1 MGASSG
7 KNKNVNNKEEFQKD
21 IHDNSTNLSNYSIN
35 YNIKN
40 ENQKDLLKK
49 NASLQK
55 EIKEEPEELEQINE
69 DLKKILFLYIQQKEL
84 QKIIVSNIDEE
95 DEFYLVNESLN
106 KKNVNYN
113 IDKIFQY
120 LDDYKK
126 IKNLNIMN
134 IDNNFKDL
142 KMEKY
147 CAYQLDRN
155 YISINEDKEIYYE
168 LDFNYS
174 KNIPFPT
181 NFFLIQ
187 SKYFEDFINV
197 YNEMENEDNYSMNKY
212 KGYFIKDYILLEN
225 NEDSDWKY
233 MACSMKG
240 NKFINFS
247 VDFIFLNDENKEINF
262 KNIKD
267 FLENKEINKSL
278 ANQKIKLSDNENDGY
293 VICFP
298 SNELNGEENFEPKI
312 YNKIKDYFSLN
323 SKYNGFVSSIEEIEN
338 NVLDSNDMNEIE
350 KLKLSQIKRMTESLV
365 YIFDEKTFKKIKNI
379 IYLDDY
385 NKHKNGDNKLK
396 EKIINKIYQKVK
408 HLKEKRNKYSILS
421 FQDLFMIKENKE
433 KIFLINEEFCKGL
446 QNIMDLENLDDNN
459 DTNLLRINNEYYL
472 YFNEDN
478 KLVKIN
484 KEKENLWSIDITDE
498 EYDYYKAESFKI
510 IKNLLLIFYLRNNI
524 KKRIKEDKFCCDAN
538 YSLINKAWLDK
549 YKNYYKFNEVI
560 RQNINILE
568 YKSYEEFEL
577 ELENIIKA
585 NKELNKIKLK
595 INCPSEL
602 KTMEIFPQK
611 ENEFPINFEIIKTDL
626 FDSLINRTYKNFDIK
641 GNKNY
646 NALFGGKDIIL
657 YEINGKQLLLYSLET
672 INKKENYKIK
682 YKFEFDDPSILKNQ
696 LNKIIGN
703 NIINYINN
711 LYLDISQE
719 ENQDII
725 EKENNGNSQ
734 KIGTFYNLSPE
745 KLSISLFSKPPLIG
759 LQNIGATCYMNAT
772 LQCFSNTDKFTDFF
786 LQNQKEFINSD
797 RTKYDLV
804 KEYAVLIKNL
814 WKLVIKTKSDET
826 YAPYDFKKRIGEK
839 NPLFSGI
846 MANDSKDLIMF
857 VLEALHKELNQPNL
871 EYIKQL
877 EANSNN
883 QNNFQIQQQS
893 SESDEYRKFHEDYYN
908 KNSSIIQ
915 RLFYGEQES
924 FTSCRECNVNI
935 YNFSIFNFLIFPL
948 EKVRLFLVNNRQ
960 EQFENVTLEDCFE
973 HYNTEELMTGQNQM
987 YCNKCKKNTDFS
999 MVNKLYKH
1007 PEILILI
1014 LNRGKGLEFVVPF
1027 KYPKSIILNK
1037 YFNFDN
1043 NINYK
1048 DSNTKIEY
1056 ELISVIT
1063 HLGESSDSGH
1073 FIAYCKTPVDKEW
1086 YLYNDS
1092 IVSKSDDPS
1101 NFSSKSN
1108 DNIPYVLFYQFKNKD
1123 QNQIKKSINSS
1134 INNSINIKSSLNK
1147 KSGFTLYFKFP
1158 NEKEFYIDVSENMK
1172 FEEVVNL
1179 FFKNYKF
1186 LIKENYDYINQ
1197 NGTKIDF
1204 NKTIKENGLKN
1215 EEHINVKPKQ

>member
-1 MGASSG
+1 MGASS
-7 KNKNVNNKEEFQKD
+7 NKNREP
-21 IHDNSTNLSNYSIN
+21 
-35 YNIKN
+35 KN
-40 ENQKDLLKK
+40 EE
-49 NASLQK
+49 
-55 EIKEEPEELEQINE
+55 EIINK
-69 DLKKILFLYIQQKEL
+69 DLKKLLFLFIQQKKLKE
-84 QKIIVSNIDEE
+84 IIFNNNISEG
-95 DEFYLVNESLN
+95 DEFYLVNESLDKLN
-106 KKNVNYN
+106 INYN
-113 IDKIFQY
+113 IENIFNY
-120 LDDYKK
+120 LNISSSNENMKHLS
-126 IKNLNIMN
+126 IKN
-134 IDNNFKDL
+134 IDEVFKVLLMKKYSGYEIDR
-142 KMEKY
+142 EKVGIKKK
-147 CAYQLDRN
+147 QK
-155 YISINEDKEIYYE
+155 SYYE
-168 LDFNYS
+168 LECNYCQEIS
-174 KNIPFPT
+174 FPVQ
-181 NFFLIQ
+181 FFLIQ
-187 SKYFEDFINV
+187 SEYFDDFIYV
-197 YNEMENEDNYSMNKY
+197 YDENQNKDNYNKNKY
-212 KGYFIKDYILLEN
+212 KGYIIKDYILIEN
-225 NEDSDWKY
+225 NGNSVWKY
-233 MACSMKG
+233 IACSM
-240 NKFINFS
+240 NENIFINFS
-247 VDFIFLNDENKEINF
+247 VDFIFLNGKNKEINF
-262 KNIKD
+262 INIKY
-267 FLENKEINKSL
+267 FLEKIEFDISL
-278 ANQKIKLSDNENDGY
+278 IKKKIKLTDNGDDGY

-298 SNELNGEENFEPKI
+298 SKELNKEENYESNKEENYESNKEENFESNNEENFDPEI
-312 YNKIKDYFSLN
+312 YSRIKNYFSLN
-323 SKYNGFVSSIEEIEN
+323 TKYKYFVSSIKEIEN
-338 NVLDSNDMNEIE
+338 NSLDSNDMNKIK
-350 KLKLSQIKRMTESLV
+350 KLKQSQSRNMTEFLV
-365 YIFDEKTFKKIKNI
+365 YILDENSFKKIREK
-379 IYLDDY
+379 IYSDDY
-385 NKHKNGDNKLK
+385 ERHKKGDNKLK
-396 EKIINKIYQKVK
+396 GKIINDIYQKEK
-408 HLKEKRNKYSILS
+408 NLEKENKKYPILS
-421 FQDLFMIKENKE
+421 FEDLLMINEKNE
-433 KIFLINEEFCKGL
+433 KICLINEEIGKGL
-446 QNIMDLENLDDNN
+446 KNMMNIQDLN
-459 DTNLLRINNEYYL
+459 DKNDINLLKIKGKYYL
-472 YFNEDN
+472 YFNKDN
-478 KLVKIN
+478 KLIRIQ
-484 KEKENLWSIDITDE
+484 KEKENIWSIDIKKE
-498 EYDYYKAESFKI
+498 ECDYYKKESLKI
-510 IKNLLLIFYLRNNI
+510 IKNLLLIFYLRYERKSRI
-524 KKRIKEDKFCCDAN
+524 KKDKFYSDES
-538 YSLINKAWLDK
+538 YSLINKDWLDK
-549 YKNYYKFNEVI
+549 YKNYYKFNEI
-560 RQNINILE
+560 IKYNINLAN
-568 YKSYEEFEL
+568 YNSYEIFKSDL
-577 ELENIIKA
+577 EDLIQMSNLNEKYLKA
-585 NKELNKIKLK
+585 
-595 INCPSEL
+595 NCPSEL
-602 KTMEIFPQK
+602 KTIEIFPKK
-611 ENEFPINFEIIKTDL
+611 EKGYPINFEIIKSDL
-626 FDSLINRTYKNFDIK
+626 FDNLIKGIDINYDIK
-641 GNKNY
+641 ENKNY
-646 NALFGGKDIIL
+646 NVLFEDKVIIF
-657 YEINGKQLLLYSLET
+657 YEKNGKQLLLYSLE
-672 INKKENYKIK
+672 NGQKDNYKIK
-682 YKFEFDDPSILKNQ
+682 YIFEFDDSSILENQ
-696 LNKIIGN
+696 FNKIIGN

-893 SESDEYRKFHEDYYN
+893 SESDEYRKFNEDYYN

-1123 QNQIKKSINSS
+1123 QNQITKSINNS